1 MGCLSSRSE
10 SEYSESEKLIQNFEN
25 SIGYSLLDSFS
36 VDRTFHRYST
46 NNKMSNVQL
55 EKACSILNLNI
66 KEFDNLYSKFLVRNS
81 YQMKKLI
88 TLGIILGN
96 SKDQDK
102 LSLLFQNYDDDISHT
117 LTPEEI
123 KIMLDD
129 VSEVFCEITPFCA
142 LTLSNNNEQL
152 FEYIKAFNSIRKS
165 IVSQILSKIFED
177 KPFVTVA
184 DLERAFKEEECV
196 GSILSPKNLRMYCF
210 TTRKQIYKTVE
221 FAKKALENYD
231 SMPKIGIEDEQSMPK
246 RSKRLKRKS
255 TKNLNSK

>member
-10 SEYSESEKLIQNFEN
+10 NEFSEMEQLIQDFEK
-25 SIGYSLLDSFS
+25 SIGFSILDSFS

-46 NNKMSNVQL
+46 NKKMSIVQL
-55 EKACSILNLNI
+55 EKACSILNLNF
-66 KEFDNLYSKFLVRNS
+66 KEFEAFYSKFLFKNT

-88 TLGIILGN
+88 TLGIVLGN

-117 LTPEEI
+117 LNPDEI
-123 KIMLDD
+123 KEMLEDI
-129 VSEVFCEITPFCA
+129 SEVFCEITPYFTM
-142 LTLSNNNEQL
+142 TLNKNNEKL

-165 IVSQILSKIFED
+165 IVAQILAKIFED
-177 KPFVTVA
+177 KPFVTIA
-184 DLERAFKEEECV
+184 DLARAFKEEECV
-196 GSILSPKNLRMYCF
+196 NSILSPKNLRSYCF

-221 FAKKALENYD
+221 FAKKALENYE
-231 SMPKIGIEDEQSMPK
+231 SIPNIGIEDEQAMSK
-246 RSKRLKRKS
+246 RSKKLKRKS